1 LPRPGAFGSH
11 AVTAITQAPIR
22 RPDFGAA
29 DVFHYIA

>member
-1 LPRPGAFGSH
+1 
-11 AVTAITQAPIR
+11 VTATTQAPIR